1 MSQSAHYLPVGFLLP
16 RIKANYFC
24 VNVWICKTLSYI
36 CYVNNGKQ
44 THNDMNDTNYNF
56 NIGKSTWSV
65 NIIGKTGRV
74 YVTKT
79 SLPRHMRFGKCF
91 EIWTQPRPN
100 YKSAD
105 MKCTWT

>member
-1 MSQSAHYLPVGFLLP
+1 
-16 RIKANYFC
+16 
-24 VNVWICKTLSYI
+24 VNVWICEIELYI
-36 CYVNNGKQ
+36 CYVNNDKQ
-44 THNDMNDTNYNF
+44 THKDMNNTNYNF

-65 NIIGKTGRV
+65 NIIAKTGRV

-91 EIWTQPRPN
+91 ENMDAAKAN

-105 MKCTWT
+105 MKMHLELAALGF

>member
-1 MSQSAHYLPVGFLLP
+1 MSNAQ
-16 RIKANYFC
+16 N
-24 VNVWICKTLSYI
+24 T
-36 CYVNNGKQ
+36 Q
-44 THNDMNDTNYNF
+44 DMSNTNYNF

-91 EIWTQPRPN
+91 ENMDAAKAN

-105 MKCTWT
+105 MKMHLELAVLGF

>member
-1 MSQSAHYLPVGFLLP
+1 
-16 RIKANYFC
+16 
-24 VNVWICKTLSYI
+24 
-36 CYVNNGKQ
+36 
-44 THNDMNDTNYNF
+44 MNDTNYNF

-91 EIWTQPRPN
+91 ENMEQPRPN
-100 YKSAD
+100 YKMPD
-105 MKCTWT
+105 MKMHWSSAALDSEAPTDTPSGPFFMSLPFVYLIA

>member
-1 MSQSAHYLPVGFLLP
+1 MM
-16 RIKANYFC
+16 
-24 VNVWICKTLSYI
+24 SYI

-44 THNDMNDTNYNF
+44 THNDMNDTNYKF

-65 NIIGKTGRV
+65 NIVSKTGRV

-91 EIWTQPRPN
+91 ENMDAAKAN
-100 YKSAD
+100 YKSEE
-105 MKCTWT
+105 MKMHLELAAPGI